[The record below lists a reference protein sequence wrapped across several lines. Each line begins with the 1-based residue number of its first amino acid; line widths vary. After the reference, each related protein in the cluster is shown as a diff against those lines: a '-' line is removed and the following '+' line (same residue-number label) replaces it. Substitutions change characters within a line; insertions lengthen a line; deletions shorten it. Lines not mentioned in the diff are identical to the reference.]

1 MKNLIK
7 VYIYVL
13 MATVCIDSTFAQT
26 YLSLNECKNLVLTNN
41 VKIKNGKLEV
51 ESSKQ
56 IKNDAFTNYFP
67 TIEADAFSF
76 KSNDNIV
83 NMNMLGMPI
92 SLLDKTTIATVTAM
106 QPIFAGG
113 QIINGNKL
121 ANLGVDVNNELL
133 NLTQKEELI
142 KTEEKYWQIVSL
154 TNKLKT
160 LNDYE
165 TLLNNLLIQ
174 VNDAYN
180 SGLITKNDVLKVVL
194 KKSEIEL
201 NKLKLTNGIK
211 LSYMAFCQSIG
222 IEYKSDYVLSDSLI
236 TYNKPEN
243 IFEDPNVAVTER
255 GEYRL
260 LQHSIRA
267 EELKSS
273 MTLGELLPTVAVGV
287 NGLYMDMLDKK
298 STHLL
303 FFGTVRVPIS
313 KWWGG
318 AYKLNERSIKEEIAK
333 NSAKDNEEL
342 LVLQI
347 NKAWNELTE
356 ANQKI
361 SLAEE
366 TLKQAEENLKV
377 NNDSFKQGI
386 VNVSDLLEA
395 KAIHQQALENL
406 IDTKAEYRIKYIT
419 YQQVTGNYVN

>member
-1 MKNLIK
+1 M
-7 VYIYVL
+7 
-13 MATVCIDSTFAQT
+13 C
-26 YLSLNECKNLVLTNN
+26 
-41 VKIKNGKLEV
+41 
-51 ESSKQ
+51 
-56 IKNDAFTNYFP
+56 
-67 TIEADAFSF
+67 
-76 KSNDNIV
+76 
-83 NMNMLGMPI
+83 
-92 SLLDKTTIATVTAM
+92 
-106 QPIFAGG
+106 
-113 QIINGNKL
+113 
-121 ANLGVDVNNELL
+121 
-133 NLTQKEELI
+133 
-142 KTEEKYWQIVSL
+142 
-154 TNKLKT
+154 
-160 LNDYE
+160 
-165 TLLNNLLIQ
+165 
-174 VNDAYN
+174 
-180 SGLITKNDVLKVVL
+180 L

>member
-7 VYIYVL
+7 FNIYVFFA
-13 MATVCIDSTFAQT
+13 MVCANSVLAQT
-26 YLSLNECKNLVLTNN
+26 YLSLNECKNLALTNN
-41 VKIKNGKLEV
+41 VKIKNSKLQV

-56 IKNDAFTNYFP
+56 IKKETFTNYFP
-67 TIEADAFSF
+67 TIEADAFAF
-76 KSNDNIV
+76 KSTDNII

-92 SLLDKTTIATVTAM
+92 SLLDKTTIAAVTAM

-121 ANLGVDVNNELL
+121 ASLGVDVNNEML
-133 NLTQKEELI
+133 NLAKNEELI
-142 KTEEKYWQIVSL
+142 RTEEKYWQIVSL

-160 LNDYE
+160 LKDYE
-165 TLLNNLLIQ
+165 TLLDNLLVQ
-174 VNDAYN
+174 VTDAYN
-180 SGLITKNDVLKVVL
+180 AGLITKNDLLKVML

-211 LSYMAFCQSIG
+211 LSFMSFCQSIG
-222 IEYKSDYVLSDSLI
+222 IEYKTDYVLSDSVL

-243 IFEDPNVAVTER
+243 IFEDPNIAVTER

-260 LQHSIRA
+260 LQQSVHA

-273 MTLGELLPTVAVGV
+273 LVLGELLPTVAVGV
-287 NGLYMDMLDKK
+287 NGLYMDLLDHK

-318 AYKLNERSIKEEIAK
+318 TYKLNERSIKEEIAR
-333 NSAKDNEEL
+333 NSAEDNEEL
-342 LVLQI
+342 LILQV
-347 NKAWNELTE
+347 NKVWNELVE
-356 ANQKI
+356 ADQKI
-361 SLAEE
+361 LLAEE
-366 TLKQAEENLKV
+366 ILKQADENLKV
-377 NNDSFKQGI
+377 NTDSFKQGI

-395 KAIHQQALENL
+395 KAIHQQSLENL
-406 IDTKAEYRIKYIT
+406 IDAKSEYRIKYIT
-419 YQQVTGNYVN
+419 YQQVTGNYIN